1 MRLFSSFPV
10 VLILA
15 FGTVITCA
23 QSAIDSRETTT
34 RQSLN
39 MKSLLSVPLSKISA
53 VFMRNNALRP
63 SARMNQN
70 YNSAPGAPL
79 VFTSPVFNQSISDTA
94 TLVQTSTAQG
104 DPYVTPVTRIVS
116 SDSGVNDTAPLYT
129 YHNCNYTAANSAA
142 PCVGAFMVSQN
153 NPGDLHNG
161 VWGINPI
168 AIQRHGSV
176 NSLTYGVEANVFNE
190 TGIDPGPPSSPSRA
204 MSQIFGI
211 AATIN
216 GNLAGT
222 THGTSAFL
230 VTDEN
235 SGSYWYDGLWVE
247 RAIYAALEAGP
258 VGGGSDLQ
266 WSVVSNPAGSAWPQ
280 HNFAS
285 IPQADI
291 ESWWDG
297 HGSVLEVLKRQFVPS
312 AGPHPIGCY
321 NYTFSTTLRQQF
333 CDDGSSVFLPA
344 PGAAAIRITPDANGE
359 TSAAVSVTNADNNT
373 YAFLVE
379 KNGATTIRNS
389 LTVTSAARAD
399 SFQIG
404 ANTVLSSGLNGYH
417 GSGAKVQISDGSGTK
432 GDLPKYDPSGN
443 ITDSGVSATR
453 VLVASPKAKAG
464 HVACIKSIGP
474 PIQIGS
480 CSTQPDATGACSCS

>member
-1 MRLFSSFPV
+1 MRLFSPFSPAFLL
-10 VLILA
+10 VLGA
-15 FGTVITCA
+15 TFA
-23 QSAIDSRETTT
+23 YPQTTLDPNST
-34 RQSLN
+34 THQNLEL
-39 MKSLLSVPLSKISA
+39 KSLLTAPVFKLSE
-53 VFMRNNALRP
+53 VFARNSALRP
-63 SARMNQN
+63 NVRLNQN
-70 YNSAPGAPL
+70 FISAPTAPL
-79 VFTSPVFNQSISDTA
+79 AFTSPVFNQSIVDAA
-94 TLVQTSTAQG
+94 TRLQTSTAQG

-116 SDSGVNDTAPLYT
+116 SDYGVNDTAPLYT
-129 YHNCNYTAANSAA
+129 YHNCNYTTASSAA

-190 TGIDPGPPSSPSRA
+190 TGLDPGPPGSPSSS

-211 AATIN
+211 AATIS
-216 GNLAGT
+216 GNHAGT

-266 WSVVSNPAGSAWPQ
+266 WSVVSNPAGRAAP
-280 HNFAS
+280 HANFAS

-291 ESWWDG
+291 ESWWNG
-297 HGSVLEVLKRQFVPS
+297 NASVLEVLKRQFAPS

-321 NYTFSTTLRQQF
+321 DYTFSTALRQQF
-333 CDDGSSVFLPA
+333 CDDGSNVFLPA
-344 PGAAAIRITPDANGE
+344 PNAAAIRITPDANGE
-359 TSAAVSVTNADNNT
+359 DSPAVSVTNAANNAST
-373 YAFLVE
+373 FLIQ
-379 KNGATTIRNS
+379 KNGATTIHNS
-389 LTVTSAARAD
+389 LTVTRPVEAA
-399 SFQIG
+399 SFQVG
-404 ANTVLSSGLNGYH
+404 ANTILSSALTGYH
-417 GSGAKVQISDGSGTK
+417 GSGAKVQISDGTGKDGNLTRYDSG
-432 GDLPKYDPSGN
+432 GN
-443 ITDSGVSATR
+443 VTDSGLSASQLPVT
-453 VLVASPKAKAG
+453 SPKAKAG
-464 HVACIKSIGP
+464 HVACIKSVGP

-480 CSTQPDATGACSCS
+480 CSTQPDATGACSCN